1 MRDKFSAVNTFQK
14 ATAVFGGSC
23 VFGIS
28 VIPQTG
34 VLQTVV
40 FVRIFKSLCFYESIY
55 FLHAFLVVVIFVQIT
70 DQLICGRIIADCDH
84 FIEKMFGRVIHFQ
97 IAVLDFLHYGSHH
110 IKFDQACGLL
120 GTFVDAYHI
129 SGGQVFQINRPLGRI
144 AVDASGKL
152 CFQLFPGKILIQR
165 IESVGRCKSG
175 FLQNL

>member
-1 MRDKFSAVNTFQK
+1 MVTEKNNMHDRVFCEGGFSNTSNIND
-14 ATAVFGGSC
+14 G
-23 VFGIS
+23 
-28 VIPQTG
+28 
-34 VLQTVV
+34 
-40 FVRIFKSLCFYESIY
+40 
-55 FLHAFLVVVIFVQIT
+55 
-70 DQLICGRIIADCDH
+70 QLICGRIIADCDH

-165 IESVGRCKSG
+165 IKSVGRCKSG
-175 FLQNL
+175 FCRICEKVSELSAIRKEAVLLEDLLSSGISVSASVSASV